1 MGSAVEFTLIATMVI
16 QFLLAGIVYVD
27 MRQFNLDEF
36 QRYDLAILVP
46 LGGFLVLLY
55 YTLKR
60 DKFSK
65 SKQDSFSY
73 IRITKSKLTSIR
85 TKLFALAFMTGVPF
99 KMAGSQT
106 PGSTSQLALLT
117 ISGISTLFLF
127 RVLRQYQS
135 E

>member
-1 MGSAVEFTLIATMVI
+1 MSSTAEFTLIATIVI

-46 LGGFLVLLY
+46 LGGFLVFPY

-60 DKFSK
+60 AKFTK
-65 SKQDSFSY
+65 SKQDSSSY
-73 IRITKSKLTSIR
+73 IRITKSELTSIR
-85 TKLFALAFMTGVPF
+85 TKLFILALMTGVPF

-106 PGSTSQLALLT
+106 PGSASQLALLT